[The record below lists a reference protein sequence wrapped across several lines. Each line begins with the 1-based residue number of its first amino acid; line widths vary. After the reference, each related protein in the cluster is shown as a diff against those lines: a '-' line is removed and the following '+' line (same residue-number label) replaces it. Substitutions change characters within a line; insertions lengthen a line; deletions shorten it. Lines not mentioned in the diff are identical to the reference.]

1 MPRSGSTLLQRLL
14 LSHKAIGGAAE
25 PWILLPLVYMKKQQ
39 GIISEYSS
47 RLSSKALNDLLND
60 LKNGEELFY
69 EQIKNFA
76 DGIYIKA
83 LKKNEIYFLDKTP
96 RYYLIIDELY
106 KIYPN
111 AKFIYLFRNPT
122 HIYASI
128 LTTWCNNQ
136 FTKLY
141 GNHNDLVFGFNKI
154 SEAFSK
160 HQENENTFSIKYE
173 DLVSQPK
180 KIMMQIQKF
189 LEIEYDD
196 SLTENFINSS
206 IDKDKK
212 EKLGDPLGVKLYNSI
227 NLETLKKWER
237 VFNTRFRKFILKKYV
252 SKTLTNQ
259 NLEIQGY
266 SLEIILKE
274 INLLNNNG
282 KFNIFIDIFN
292 YFLYKLIIKFNL
304 YNYISK
310 DMKWSKDKF
319 MS

>member
-14 LSHKAIGGAAE
+14 LSHKAIGGTAE
-25 PWILLPLVYMKKQQ
+25 PWILLPLVYMKRHQ

-47 RLSSKALNDLLND
+47 RLSSKATNDLLND

-69 EQIKNFA
+69 KQIKNFA
-76 DGIYIKA
+76 DGLYNKV
-83 LKKNEIYFLDKTP
+83 LKKNEVYFLDKTP

-160 HQENENTFSIKYE
+160 YKKNENTFSIKYE

-180 KIMMQIQKF
+180 KIMMQIQNF

-212 EKLGDPLGVKLYNSI
+212 ERLGDPSGIKLYTSI

-252 SKTLTNQ
+252 SKSLTNQ

-266 SLEIILKE
+266 SLEIIIKE
-274 INLLNNNG
+274 INLLNNKG

-292 YFLYKLIIKFNL
+292 YFLYKVIIKFNL

>member
-14 LSHKAIGGAAE
+14 LSHKAIGGTAE
-25 PWILLPLVYMKKQQ
+25 PWILLPLVYMKRHQ

-47 RLSSKALNDLLND
+47 RLSSKATNDLLND

-69 EQIKNFA
+69 KQIKNFA
-76 DGIYIKA
+76 DGLYNKA
-83 LKKNEIYFLDKTP
+83 LKKNEVYFLDKTP

-160 HQENENTFSIKYE
+160 HKKNENTFSIKYE

-212 EKLGDPLGVKLYNSI
+212 EKLGDPSGVKLYNSI

-252 SKTLTNQ
+252 SKSLTNQ

-274 INLLNNNG
+274 INLLNNKG

-292 YFLYKLIIKFNL
+292 YFLYKVIIKFNL